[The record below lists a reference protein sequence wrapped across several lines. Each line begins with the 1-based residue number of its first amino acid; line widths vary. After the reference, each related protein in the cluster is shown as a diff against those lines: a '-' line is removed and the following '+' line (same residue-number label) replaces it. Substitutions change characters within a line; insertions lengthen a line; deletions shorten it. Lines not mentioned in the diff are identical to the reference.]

1 MAKNDSEE
9 STEVKDENKAAE
21 ESKAK
26 GSNKNIDNQ
35 EKRGNKALTI
45 IIAILIVI
53 IWLAIF
59 GLLIK
64 MDVGGF
70 GSGVLRP
77 VLKDVPVL
85 NWILPEYD
93 EEQLAEENNYPYK
106 SLDEAIARIN
116 ELEAQLAEKE
126 KTAEDAEE
134 EKSELQAEIDR
145 LKVFEE
151 NQKAF
156 EERVKEF
163 DKNVVFADAAP
174 DISEYKAYY
183 EEINPANAEEI
194 YRQVVEQLQYSDA
207 ILEKA
212 NIYKNM
218 EPEAAARILET
229 MTADVESV
237 AKILLAMKPK
247 ESAAILAEMDNV
259 FAAKITKKMLD
270 MDEERLKNN

>member
-1 MAKNDSEE
+1 MAEKDNAGSN
-9 STEVKDENKAAE
+9 EVK
-21 ESKAK
+21 
-26 GSNKNIDNQ
+26 Q
-35 EKRGNKALTI
+35 GNKVLTI
-45 IIAILIVI
+45 IVAILIVI

-77 VLKDVPVL
+77 ILKDVPVVNL
-85 NWILPEYD
+85 ILPKND
-93 EEQLAEENNYPYK
+93 EQQQAGDKDYPYK
-106 SLDEAIARIN
+106 TLDEAVARIH
-116 ELEAQLAEKE
+116 ELEIQLAQMEKE
-126 KTAEDAEE
+126 LE
-134 EKSELQAEIDR
+134 EKTDVSSDLQAEIDR

-151 NQKAF
+151 NQKEF

-163 DKNVVFADAAP
+163 DKKVVFAEAAP
-174 DISEYKAYY
+174 DISEYKSWY
-183 EEINPANAEEI
+183 EQINPANAEEI
-194 YRQVVEQLQYSDA
+194 YRQVVEQLQYTDA

-212 NIYKNM
+212 NIYKKM
-218 EPEAAARILET
+218 EPQAAAKILET

-259 FAAKITKKMLD
+259 FAAKVTKKMLD
-270 MDEERLKNN
+270 MDEERLAAIQSQGKAN